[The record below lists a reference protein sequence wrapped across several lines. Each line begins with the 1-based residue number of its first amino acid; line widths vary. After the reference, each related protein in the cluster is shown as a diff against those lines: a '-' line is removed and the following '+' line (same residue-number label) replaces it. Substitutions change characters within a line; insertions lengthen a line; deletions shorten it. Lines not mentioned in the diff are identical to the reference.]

1 MTVFQLILALG
12 IPSVSV
18 LVGILLNQYG
28 IGRVDSRIDKLDARM
43 NKFEDRLLQ
52 VSKDI
57 DDRFRKAEQDAERR
71 NDRILDAIGKI
82 QLDMRGFYR
91 SLGQHEVRLSNLEK
105 A

>member
-1 MTVFQLILALG
+1 MTVFQLILAPGLPG
-12 IPSVSV
+12 PSV
-18 LVGILLNQYG
+18 LVGILLNHYG
-28 IGRVDSRIDKLDARM
+28 IGRVDSRIGKLAARM

-52 VSKDI
+52 VSQDM
-57 DDRFRKAEQDAERR
+57 DNRFRKAEQDAERR

-82 QLDMRGFYR
+82 QLDMREFYR